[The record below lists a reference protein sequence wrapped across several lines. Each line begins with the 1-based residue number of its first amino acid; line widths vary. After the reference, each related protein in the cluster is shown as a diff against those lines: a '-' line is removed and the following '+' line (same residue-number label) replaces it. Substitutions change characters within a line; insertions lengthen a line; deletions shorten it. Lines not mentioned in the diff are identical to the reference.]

1 VKSCARGRVV
11 LSCMVFAHF
20 ATPQI
25 GCASDSVDTSLEGTH
40 FSGDGTGYGGSVT
53 WQHSA
58 QPGGWDLGLQQNNY
72 PDGSL
77 FVANAEGNFKTGDL
91 LTWSGGVTAG
101 NGREAGEQFNL
112 LKLYGAVDVHCA
124 APWWLQLRD
133 QYVTAALLHGQ
144 LLVVGTTYVADSRW
158 QVHFEGGT
166 SASGNL
172 GSHYAQVVIHHY
184 TPLHLFVGVVAGEQN
199 YDPTQLGELPF
210 HRDLREAYTGVG
222 IPLGTI
228 EVGVR
233 GDWIE
238 LGSST
243 RLTLRVDVTA
253 QVDP

>member
-1 VKSCARGRVV
+1 VKSFATRRAALTCA
-11 LSCMVFAHF
+11 LFAHL
-20 ATPQI
+20 AVPRI
-25 GCASDSVDTSLEGTH
+25 GYGTDSVSTSLEGTH
-40 FSGDGTGYGGSVT
+40 FSGDGTGYGGGLM

-58 QPGGWDLGLQQNNY
+58 DPGGWDLGLQQNNY

-77 FVANAEGNFKTGDL
+77 FAGNADGNFRSGDL

-101 NGREAGEQFNL
+101 DGREAGEQFNL

-124 APWWLQLRD
+124 SPWWLQLRD
-133 QYVTAALLHGQ
+133 QYITAALSHGQ
-144 LLVVGTTYVADSRW
+144 LVVAGTTYVVNSRW
-158 QVHFEGGT
+158 QVHFEGGAT
-166 SASGNL
+166 ASGNL
-172 GSHYAQVVIHHY
+172 GSRYAQFVVHHY

-222 IPLGTI
+222 IPLGRI

-233 GDWIE
+233 GDWTE

-243 RLTLRVDVTA
+243 RLTMRVDVTA